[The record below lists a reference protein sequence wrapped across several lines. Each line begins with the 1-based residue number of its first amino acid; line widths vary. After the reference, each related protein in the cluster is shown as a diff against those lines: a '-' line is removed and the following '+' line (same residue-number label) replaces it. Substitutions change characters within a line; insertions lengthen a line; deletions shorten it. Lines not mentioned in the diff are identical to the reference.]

1 MKNKCGF
8 KIIVQEAAPL
18 SACPN
23 AANTTI
29 KQNEAET
36 VKPIDFDFLQFENNH
51 RRRRTKNGVKI
62 K

>member
-8 KIIVQEAAPL
+8 KIIVQGAAPL
-18 SACPN
+18 SGGPN

-36 VKPIDFDFLQFENNH
+36 VKPIDFEIFQFENNH
-51 RRRRTKNGVKI
+51 RRLKD
-62 K
+62 